1 MAVVVVTGSAGLI
14 GSEAAAFYA
23 ARGYHVVG
31 IDNNMRQTFF
41 GEEGSTLWNRTQLI
55 QEFGHSYEH
64 HDVDIR
70 DREELDRIFARF
82 SQEISLII
90 HTAAQPSHDW
100 AASHPIMDFTV
111 NANGTLH
118 LLEAARSHCPDAVF
132 VFTSTNK
139 VYGDAPNRLPL
150 VEKATRWEVEESHP
164 YHLGIKEDMSVDQN
178 MHSLFGASKLAADI
192 LVQEYGRYFGLR
204 TVCFRGGVLSGSR
217 QAGVPLHGF
226 INYLMKCAMTGT
238 AYTILGYK
246 GKQVRDVIHAKDV
259 IGAIDAVFTR
269 PPNPGEVYN
278 LGGGIYSNISMLEA
292 IELTEK
298 ITGRTV
304 DYQYRDQH
312 RAGDHIWYVSD
323 IQKLMDHYPEWRIS
337 YSISM
342 IMEEIHEQN
351 KERWSLAR

>member
-14 GSEAAAFYA
+14 GSEAVAFYA
-23 ARGYHVVG
+23 ARGYQVVG
-31 IDNNMRQTFF
+31 IDNNMRETFF
-41 GEEGSTLWNRTQLI
+41 GEDGSTLWNRSQLI
-55 QEFGHSYEH
+55 QEQGRRYEH

-82 SQEISLII
+82 GQAISLIV
-90 HTAAQPSHDW
+90 HAAAQPSHDW
-100 AASHPIMDFTV
+100 AASHPVIDFTV

-118 LLEAARSHCPDAVF
+118 LLEAARRYCPDAVF

-150 VEKATRWEVEESHP
+150 VEKETRWEVEPSHP
-164 YHLGIKEDMSVDQN
+164 YHLGIKEDMSVDQH

-204 TVCFRGGVLSGSR
+204 TVCFRGGVLSGFR

-226 INYLMKCAMTGT
+226 INYLMKCAMTST
-238 AYTILGYK
+238 PYTILGYK

-259 IGAIDAVFTR
+259 IGAIDAVFNR
-269 PPNPGEVYN
+269 PPTPGEVYN
-278 LGGGIYSNISMLEA
+278 LGGGVYANISLLEA
-292 IELTEK
+292 IELAEK
-298 ITGRTV
+298 ITGRGV
-304 DYQYRDQH
+304 EWQYHDQH

-323 IQKLMDHYPEWRIS
+323 IRKLMSDYPEWRIR
-337 YSISM
+337 YSVSM

-351 KERWSLAR
+351 KQRWSLAQ